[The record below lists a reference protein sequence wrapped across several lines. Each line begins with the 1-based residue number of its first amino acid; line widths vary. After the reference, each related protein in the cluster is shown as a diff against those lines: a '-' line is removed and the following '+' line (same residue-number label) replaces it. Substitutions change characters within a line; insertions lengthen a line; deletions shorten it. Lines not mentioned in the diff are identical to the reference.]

1 MTTTVHKVEDIA
13 QPARVP
19 YWEHFQHV
27 ADVGVRGFGP
37 TLESSFE
44 QAAKALTAAVTDPD
58 SVKPKTNVA
67 ITCDAPN
74 SEMLLVDWL
83 NAIIYEM
90 ATRKMLFG
98 GFNVNIH
105 GNSLSG
111 SISGEP
117 IDIERHAPATE
128 VKGATLSEL
137 EVAHDNDGWWHA
149 QCIVD
154 V

>member
-1 MTTTVHKVEDIA
+1 MTKAGQKTEAIA

-19 YWEHFQHV
+19 SWEHFPHV

-37 TLESSFE
+37 TPDSAFE
-44 QAAKALTAAVTDPD
+44 QAAKALTAAVTDPE
-58 SVKPKTNVA
+58 SVEPGTSIS

-74 SEMLLVDWL
+74 PELLLVDWL

-90 ATRKMLFG
+90 ATRKMLFS
-98 GFNVNIH
+98 GFSVNIH

-128 VKGATLSEL
+128 VKGATMSEL
-137 EVAHDNDGWWHA
+137 EVAPDS
-149 QCIVD
+149 
-154 V
+154 